1 MPTPNAHDHRRGTIY
16 MLLVLC
22 FWGGFLPVGKSAL
35 AVVDPYWL
43 TTMRFGAAACV
54 FIAMLLV
61 HEGRSALRTDGQLLK
76 IMLFGAM
83 GFAGFGISL
92 FEGLR
97 LTRPEIS
104 AMILALGPVLT
115 ALFQWWRNGRRPDNF
130 MLGCIAVAL
139 CGELLVVTA
148 GDVSRLVG
156 GDALGNGLIFLAT
169 LFWTAYTLGGQQ
181 FPGWS
186 PVRYSA
192 LSCSLGWIAILIGL
206 LIATAL
212 GRSHPPEPARMLDV
226 WPQLS
231 FIILGVSV
239 FGILF
244 WNMGV
249 AKLGPLSA
257 GLFANFVPVI
267 TYGIALAMGRR
278 PDTLELVGAALVVVA
293 LVASNLHQ
301 RMKSRLI
308 SPV

>member
-1 MPTPNAHDHRRGTIY
+1 

-43 TTMRFGAAACV
+43 TAMRFGAAALV
-54 FIAMLLV
+54 FLAMLWL
-61 HEGRSALRTDGQLLK
+61 HEGRAGFALGGQLPK
-76 IMLFGAM
+76 ITLFGAM
-83 GFAGFGISL
+83 GFGGFGIAL

-115 ALFQWWRNGRRPDNF
+115 ALFQWRQTGRRPDDF
-130 MLGCIAVAL
+130 MLGCIVVAL
-139 CGELLVVTA
+139 VGEFLVVTA
-148 GDVSRLVG
+148 GDPSRLIG
-156 GDALGNGLIFLAT
+156 GDALGNGLTFLAA
-169 LFWTAYTLGGQQ
+169 LFWTGYTLGGQQ

-192 LSCSLGWIAILIGL
+192 LSCSLGWVAILSGL
-206 LIATAL
+206 VIATAL
-212 GRSHPPEPARMLDV
+212 GHSQPPAPARLVEV
-226 WPQLS
+226 WPQLA
-231 FIILGVSV
+231 FIVLGVSV

-257 GLFANFVPVI
+257 GLFANFVPII
-267 TYGIALAMGRR
+267 TYGIALAQGRR
-278 PDTLELVGAALVVVA
+278 PDTVELAGAAIVMVA

-301 RMKSRLI
+301 RAKSRRV
-308 SPV
+308 SP